1 MTILVTG
8 GRGHV
13 ARAVVDG
20 LLGAGERVRVASRDP
35 EKAVLPDGVETVRAD
50 LSDPDTLPAAL
61 AGVTKVFLY
70 ADAKGVDGFVAAA
83 EAAGAPHTVLLS
95 TSSLTRENA
104 ENNPIAQMHAV
115 VENRLRDSA
124 LPWTFL
130 RPGTFATNTLQWAPA
145 IRATGT
151 VRAPYPQAHAS
162 AIHEADI
169 ADIAVRTFT
178 EPGHEGKAY
187 LLSGPESV
195 TQQEQIECLSEAIG
209 RKLRLEEVTPEE
221 YRATLSRWGG
231 NDFIDQLL
239 EYLAMWD
246 GKPMPV
252 CPAYTEL
259 TGRRGRTYAQWAF
272 DHAADFQPVG

>member
-8 GRGHV
+8 GRGQV

-20 LLGAGERVRVASRDP
+20 LLTAGQPVRVASRDP
-35 EKAVLPDGVETVRAD
+35 EAAQVPDGVQAVRVD
-50 LSDPDTLPAAL
+50 LSDPGTLPAAL
-61 AGVTKVFLY
+61 DGVEKVFLY
-70 ADAKGVDGFVAAA
+70 ADAKGIDGFIAAA
-83 EAAGAPHTVLLS
+83 EAAGAPHIVLLS
-95 TSSLTRENA
+95 TSSLTRANA
-104 ENNPIAQMHAV
+104 DRNPIAQMHVAV
-115 VENRLRDSA
+115 EDRLRASG

-145 IRATGT
+145 IRATG
-151 VRAPYPQAHAS
+151 VVKAPYPQAHAS

-169 ADIAVRTFT
+169 ADIAVKAFT
-178 EPGHEGKAY
+178 EPGHEGQAY

-195 TQQEQIECLSEAIG
+195 TQQEQVDCLAEATG
-209 RKLRLEEVTPEE
+209 RKIRLEEVSPEE

-231 NDFIDQLL
+231 DNFIDQLL

-259 TGRRGRTYAQWAF
+259 TGRRGRTYAQWAR
-272 DHAADFQPVG
+272 DHAADFRPAD